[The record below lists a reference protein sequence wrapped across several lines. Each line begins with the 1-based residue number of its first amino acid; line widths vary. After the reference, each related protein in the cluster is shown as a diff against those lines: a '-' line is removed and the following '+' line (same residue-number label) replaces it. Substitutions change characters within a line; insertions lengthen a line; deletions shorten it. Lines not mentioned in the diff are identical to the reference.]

1 MENLP
6 KDSNG
11 NAQIALLEPNDT
23 QRGKAAFTAVKN
35 GYFLAGWYTQRIGEG
50 ENITY
55 ADKWDFETRTLTV
68 QADGTYTA
76 SEPVLTLYAA
86 WIPLFEIEVYD
97 LNSGEQIGKMP
108 LSPSDMDLEHIQ
120 LPAWDEKGKMSMGK
134 FPKRDGYTW
143 GDVYLD
149 AEGTQKVD
157 DKELAHSGKINY
169 ENATAENATMK
180 LYVDY
185 MEGEWFRIAS
195 AKQLIDNAQ
204 LSGNYILDADLD
216 FAGQIWPTAFMHGN
230 FTGMIVGNGH
240 KISNVT
246 ITQTNASKE
255 NTGLFGQ
262 LMEKASIS
270 DVIFENV
277 TLTIQGGAR
286 KTDTRF
292 GLLAGTV
299 SDMANI
305 SNVAISGKL
314 QIAANAL
321 QFMTDEY
328 VIGLVC
334 GVGETEIDDSNI
346 SYEVTGDGIT
356 ATIENGKIVIT
367 KESI

>member
-1 MENLP
+1 
-6 KDSNG
+6 
-11 NAQIALLEPNDT
+11 
-23 QRGKAAFTAVKN
+23 
-35 GYFLAGWYTQRIGEG
+35 
-50 ENITY
+50 
-55 ADKWDFETRTLTV
+55 
-68 QADGTYTA
+68 
-76 SEPVLTLYAA
+76 
-86 WIPLFEIEVYD
+86 
-97 LNSGEQIGKMP
+97 
-108 LSPSDMDLEHIQ
+108 
-120 LPAWDEKGKMSMGK
+120 
-134 FPKRDGYTW
+134 
-143 GDVYLD
+143 
-149 AEGTQKVD
+149 
-157 DKELAHSGKINY
+157 
-169 ENATAENATMK
+169 
-180 LYVDY
+180 
-185 MEGEWFRIAS
+185 
-195 AKQLIDNAQ
+195 
-204 LSGNYILDADLD
+204 
-216 FAGQIWPTAFMHGN
+216 
-230 FTGMIVGNGH
+230 
-240 KISNVT
+240 
-246 ITQTNASKE
+246 
-255 NTGLFGQ
+255 
-262 LMEKASIS
+262 MEKASIS